1 MKTRAAVLPLALCIG
16 VTAAAEA
23 PGVAYPDGYRRWS
36 HVKTTI
42 VGPSSPAFA
51 SNGGIHHFYANDK
64 AMEGYA
70 KGNFPDGAV
79 LIDDGLEA
87 VESNGVTKAG
97 PRKRLAVMVK
107 DAKAAPDTGGWLF
120 EVFPKETHAP
130 SLTQADRASCF
141 ACHTKANRGAVF
153 SDPQP

>member
-1 MKTRAAVLPLALCIG
+1 MKIRAAVLPLALCIG

-36 HVKTTI
+36 HVKSTI

-51 SNGGIHHFYANDK
+51 PNGGIHHFYANDK

-70 KGNFPDGAV
+70 TGTFPDGSV

-87 VESNGVTKAG
+87 VEANGVTKAG
-97 PRKRLAVMVK
+97 ARKRLAVRVK
-107 DAKAAPDTGGWLF
+107 DAKAAPDT
-120 EVFPKETHAP
+120 
-130 SLTQADRASCF
+130 
-141 ACHTKANRGAVF
+141 
-153 SDPQP
+153 